1 MKLRPLRSLT
11 VRLALLFALATLL
24 TFALVGSYLYYS
36 LARQL
41 ENHDDQQLLGKVVLM
56 QHLVGKAA
64 SVQSIRQDPHLFMD
78 AGLGHDDLLLLLRSA
93 DGAPLLNT
101 RPAAGTLPMLPLSA
115 VDQLPDHKSRLNL
128 RTSTGLPVRATAL
141 WARIDRSGEQVQV
154 IVAHNTSASIAMLAS
169 YRSQILG
176 AALAGAGLAALLGYV
191 LLRRGLQPTRLIAQQ
206 AHLITAQRLDRGLD
220 VASAPYE
227 LQQLVIAFNEML
239 DRLHDSFQRL
249 SQFSADLA
257 HDLRTPINNLMVQTQ
272 VALAQPRSQEEY
284 QGLLES
290 NVEEYERLARMLD
303 NMLFLARADH
313 AHVALSLED
322 LDCHLELQRIADY
335 FEGVAADSGV
345 RLRIEASGSVRAD
358 PMLLRRAISNLV
370 ANAIRYTASGQTI
383 RLQAIQIDDAAI
395 ITVSNPGQQISEA
408 AIPRLFDRFYR
419 ADPARSD
426 SASSTGLGLAIV
438 QSIMKLHGGQVELS
452 RSADQLT
459 VFSLRFP
466 QPYPNR

>member
-1 MKLRPLRSLT
+1 MKLVAPRSLT

-24 TFALVGSYLYYS
+24 TFTLVGSYLYYS

-41 ENHDDQQLLGKVVLM
+41 ENHDDQELQGKVTLM
-56 QHLVGKAA
+56 RHLVGKAA
-64 SVQSIRQDPHLFMD
+64 SVQAIRQDPHLFID
-78 AGLGHDDLLLLLRSA
+78 AGLGHDDLLLILRSA
-93 DGAPLLNT
+93 DGTPLLDT
-101 RPAAGTLPMLPLSA
+101 RPDVGSLPALPLTA
-115 VDQLPDHKSRLNL
+115 ADRMPDRESRLNL

-141 WARIDRSGEQVQV
+141 WARIDSSGEQVQV
-154 IVAHNTSASIAMLAS
+154 IVAHNTSDSLAMLAS
-169 YRSQILG
+169 YRNQILG
-176 AALAGAGLAALLGYV
+176 AALAGAAFAALLGYV

-227 LQQLVIAFNEML
+227 LQQLVVAFNEML

-272 VALAQPRSQEEY
+272 VALGQPRTSEEY

-313 AHVALSLED
+313 AHVALSFEV

-335 FEGVAADSGV
+335 FEGVAADTGV
-345 RLRIEASGSVRAD
+345 RLSIDANAQVRAD
-358 PMLLRRAISNLV
+358 PILLRRAISNLV
-370 ANAIRYTASGQTI
+370 ANAIRYTAPGQTVQ
-383 RLQAIQIDDAAI
+383 LQAQHADGATVIS
-395 ITVSNPGQQISEA
+395 VSNPGPPIADA

-419 ADPARSD
+419 VDPARSD

-438 QSIMKLHGGQVELS
+438 QSIMKLHGGQVDLS

-466 QPYPNR
+466 NAQE